1 MQRIELE
8 YVTVENRE
16 GIIWL
21 TFKEGADLDTG
32 EVREFIGAC
41 NVLSKGEPY
50 LLISDARVN
59 LTITSDGRK
68 TAADKKEVPNLIA
81 NAVLV
86 NNFAVRLTANFF
98 ISFNKPHFK
107 YRVFNNE
114 ARALNW
120 LKKYHV
126 QKEHAW

>member
-32 EVREFIGAC
+32 EVREFIRAC
-41 NVLSKGEPY
+41 DVLSKGEPY
-50 LLISDARVN
+50 LLMSDARVN

-68 TAADKKEVPNLIA
+68 TVADKKEVPNLIA

-126 QKEHAW
+126 QKEPAW